1 MLSHTFSIFRNIFSL
16 HIFCYLSSLG
26 YLNDY
31 FCFESRRLLNPSLL
45 ILSEYF
51 GPSVAKE
58 LCAITWV
65 DGGPPSSTAD
75 SMCSDGAQIHAI
87 SLKLSRVLKPC
98 PWMCKSKNISPSLII
113 PIPLGISVRRLLSTP
128 VMLRGSHKIER
139 FSGPFRAFEMT
150 KLKIRRCF
158 VL

>member
-98 PWMCKSKNISPSLII
+98 PLDVQIQEYQ
-113 PIPLGISVRRLLSTP
+113 PIPNNSNPTWHLCQTP
-128 VMLRGSHKIER
+128 
-139 FSGPFRAFEMT
+139 PFYSCDAQR
-150 KLKIRRCF
+150 IP
-158 VL
+158 